1 VVAAAACP
9 FALAWGPLP
18 GSVGPMQRGSVG
30 PGSTALRLRRPT
42 SAGRKGSAVTGTVQL
57 LCSGTGHHFF
67 AAVSGEARDAPIASE
82 LSGPAA
88 TSASYYVTIDQVKYD
103 RGVIEAGRAAVQGVG
118 DGRIS
123 KKDASMILESI
134 LDGPGTGTRRI
145 TRIEFRSAFY
155 LLREFA
161 FTDEARRLFIEEMS
175 PGVQIGLPPDP
186 TNSDTS
192 PYYEI
197 LDGIQCFLPVSNGIQ
212 YDRAAL
218 QAARD
223 AVARA
228 GDGRIS
234 KKDAEAI
241 LAKIVDGGTIT
252 LTEYRTAMLL
262 LRESFNFTNEARK
275 LFIDTLATR

>member
-1 VVAAAACP
+1 
-9 FALAWGPLP
+9 
-18 GSVGPMQRGSVG
+18 
-30 PGSTALRLRRPT
+30 
-42 SAGRKGSAVTGTVQL
+42 
-57 LCSGTGHHFF
+57 
-67 AAVSGEARDAPIASE
+67 
-82 LSGPAA
+82 
-88 TSASYYVTIDQVKYD
+88 
-103 RGVIEAGRAAVQGVG
+103 
-118 DGRIS
+118 
-123 KKDASMILESI
+123 
-134 LDGPGTGTRRI
+134 
-145 TRIEFRSAFY
+145 
-155 LLREFA
+155 
-161 FTDEARRLFIEEMS
+161 
-175 PGVQIGLPPDP
+175 
-186 TNSDTS
+186 
-192 PYYEI
+192 
-197 LDGIQCFLPVSNGIQ
+197 VSNGIQ

>member
-1 VVAAAACP
+1 
-9 FALAWGPLP
+9 
-18 GSVGPMQRGSVG
+18 M
-30 PGSTALRLRRPT
+30 
-42 SAGRKGSAVTGTVQL
+42 
-57 LCSGTGHHFF
+57 
-67 AAVSGEARDAPIASE
+67 
-82 LSGPAA
+82 
-88 TSASYYVTIDQVKYD
+88 
-103 RGVIEAGRAAVQGVG
+103 
-118 DGRIS
+118 
-123 KKDASMILESI
+123 
-134 LDGPGTGTRRI
+134 
-145 TRIEFRSAFY
+145 
-155 LLREFA
+155 
-161 FTDEARRLFIEEMS
+161 
-175 PGVQIGLPPDP
+175 
-186 TNSDTS
+186 
-192 PYYEI
+192 
-197 LDGIQCFLPVSNGIQ
+197 SNGIQ